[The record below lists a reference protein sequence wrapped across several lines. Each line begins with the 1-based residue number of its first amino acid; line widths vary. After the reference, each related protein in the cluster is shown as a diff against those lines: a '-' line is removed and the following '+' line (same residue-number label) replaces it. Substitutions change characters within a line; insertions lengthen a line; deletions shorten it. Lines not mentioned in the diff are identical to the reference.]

1 MCERNGICG
10 RKKEKLM
17 GRKGKCVRKGKC
29 ERKKVNQA
37 ERSKL
42 WREIQEVRE
51 CEEKL
56 KVGDGTELCVG
67 WTESV

>member
-1 MCERNGICG
+1 
-10 RKKEKLM
+10 M
-17 GRKGKCVRKGKC
+17 GRKGKCVRQGKC

-56 KVGDGTELCVG
+56 KVGDRTELCVG